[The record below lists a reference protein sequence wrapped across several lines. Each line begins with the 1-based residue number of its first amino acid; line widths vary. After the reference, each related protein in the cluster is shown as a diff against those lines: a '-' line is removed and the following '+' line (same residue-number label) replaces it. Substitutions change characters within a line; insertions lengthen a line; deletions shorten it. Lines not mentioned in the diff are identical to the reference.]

1 MHTPQIGLSA
11 RARAALLAAL
21 ALGALLALLALGAP
35 AGTRATETYSLKSLR
50 GSWGFTSSGT
60 ALPPYAP
67 SALPVAVV
75 GLLTFDGSGGCT
87 VSETINAGG
96 QSFSQTSTAC
106 TYTVQ
111 PDGTGTLLAQTPGG
125 PSPIAFVITDNRSE
139 LRLIRTDQAVAS
151 GVARRQ

>member
-1 MHTPQIGLSA
+1 MHTQQIGQGT
-11 RARAALLAAL
+11 RIQVALLTAL
-21 ALGALLALLALGAP
+21 ALLGLIVVELAGGLSS
-35 AGTRATETYSLKSLR
+35 TRADETYSAKSLS

-67 SALPVAVV
+67 STLPVAVV
-75 GLLTFDGSGGCT
+75 GLLTFDGRGGCT

-96 QSFSQTSTAC
+96 QSFSQTSSSC

-125 PSPIAFVITDNRSE
+125 ASPIAFVITDNRRE